1 MSLEFFSLDN
11 LKSSMPRK
19 IPPSSHSTVTT
30 PLALSQ
36 LHIRLQ
42 FLEKEHQSLLKQIKR
57 KRTELNNFIEQTR
70 TFATEIFYKASPSFQ
85 KMAELDQD
93 IHSLFDE
100 IFTTR
105 KFGKQ
110 TFKNIQAVYLKLQF
124 TGIIS
129 LKPSRRQFST
139 ELDELFDN
147 PEPESD
153 FSRETAEGRHQN
165 WQTQESVGESHGEAR
180 TGDKKKV
187 RETFLRL
194 AEIFHPDKVKDSET
208 QTDHTE
214 IMKSINQAYQE
225 GDLARLLE
233 IERLHQVG
241 EVIDNNSE
249 DDLTRKCRT
258 IEQQNQILLTQYENL
273 KRELRLVK
281 STPEGTMVSDSRKA
295 AKKGIDAMALMV
307 ETIDNQINVVS
318 QIRDFVKDFREQK
331 ITIKEFLGGPPTLQS
346 VSEEFMSDIL
356 EQMLS
361 ELMR

>member
-1 MSLEFFSLDN
+1 MA
-11 LKSSMPRK
+11 RK
-19 IPPSSHSTVTT
+19 TPPASHSITP

-36 LHIRLQ
+36 LHLRLQ

-57 KRTELNNFIEQTR
+57 KRTELKNFVEQTR
-70 TFATEIFYKASPSFQ
+70 NLATEIFHQTSPSFQ
-85 KMAELDQD
+85 KMAELDRE
-93 IHSLFDE
+93 IHALFDE

-110 TFKNIQAVYLKLQF
+110 TLKNIEAVYLKLQL

-129 LKPSRRQFST
+129 LKPSRKQFNK

-153 FSRETAEGRHQN
+153 FSRETAEDR
-165 WQTQESVGESHGEAR
+165 WQAQESVESQSVTR
-180 TGDKKKV
+180 TEDKRKI
-187 RETFLRL
+187 REIFLRL

-208 QTDHTE
+208 QKYHTE

-233 IERLHQVG
+233 IELLQQVG

-258 IEQQNQILLTQYENL
+258 IEQQNQILLNQYENL
-273 KRELRLVK
+273 KRELRLAK
-281 STPEGTMVSDSRKA
+281 NTPEGTMVSDSRKA
-295 AKKGIDAMALMV
+295 AKKGIDSMAIMV
-307 ETIDNQINVVS
+307 QTIDNQINVVS
-318 QIRDFVKDFREQK
+318 QIRDFVKDFREEK
-331 ITIKEFLGGPPTLQS
+331 MTIKEFLGGPPTLDS
-346 VSEEFMSDIL
+346 LDEEIMEDIL

>member
-1 MSLEFFSLDN
+1 
-11 LKSSMPRK
+11 MPRK
-19 IPPSSHSTVTT
+19 IPPPSHSTLAT

-57 KRTELNNFIEQTR
+57 KRTELNNFVEQTR
-70 TFATEIFYKASPSFQ
+70 TFATEIFHKASPSFQ
-85 KMAELDQD
+85 KMAELDQNL
-93 IHSLFDE
+93 HALFDE

-110 TFKNIQAVYLKLQF
+110 TFKNIEAVYLKLQF

-129 LKPSRRQFST
+129 PKSIRKKFST

-147 PEPESD
+147 PNTESD
-153 FSRETAEGRHQN
+153 FSRETTEGRHQY
-165 WQTQESVGESHGEAR
+165 WETKESVESQSVAR
-180 TGDKKKV
+180 TEDKRKI

-208 QTDHTE
+208 QTDYTE
-214 IMKSINQAYQE
+214 IMKTINQAYQE

-233 IERLHQVG
+233 IERIHQVG

-258 IEQQNQILLTQYENL
+258 IEQQNQILITQYENL
-273 KRELRLVK
+273 KRELRLAK
-281 STPEGTMVSDSRKA
+281 KTPEGTMVSDSRKA
-295 AKKGIDAMALMV
+295 AKKGIDSMAIMV
-307 ETIDNQINVVS
+307 ETIDNQIKVVS

-331 ITIKEFLGGPPTLQS
+331 ITIKEFLDGPPMHSLD
-346 VSEEFMSDIL
+346 EETMEDIL

>member
-1 MSLEFFSLDN
+1 
-11 LKSSMPRK
+11 MPRK
-19 IPPSSHSTVTT
+19 TPPSSYSTLET

-42 FLEKEHQSLLKQIKR
+42 FLEKSHQSLLKQIKR
-57 KRTELNNFIEQTR
+57 KRTELNNFVEQTR
-70 TFATEIFYKASPSFQ
+70 TFATEIFHKASPSFQ
-85 KMAELDQD
+85 KMAELDQE
-93 IHSLFDE
+93 IHALFEE

-110 TFKNIQAVYLKLQF
+110 TFKNIEAVYLKLQF

-129 LKPSRRQFST
+129 LKPSRKQFST

-153 FSRETAEGRHQN
+153 FSSETAEDRHQR
-165 WQTQESVGESHGEAR
+165 QTQESHGEAR
-180 TGDKKKV
+180 TGDKRKI

-258 IEQQNQILLTQYENL
+258 IEQQNQILLNQYENL
-273 KRELRLVK
+273 KRELRLAK
-281 STPEGTMVSDSRKA
+281 NTPEGTMVSDSRKA
-295 AKKGIDAMALMV
+295 AKKGIDAMALII
-307 ETIDNQINVVS
+307 ETINNQINVVS

-346 VSEEFMSDIL
+346 VDEEFMSDIL

>member
-1 MSLEFFSLDN
+1 
-11 LKSSMPRK
+11 MPRK
-19 IPPSSHSTVTT
+19 TPPLSHSTVTT

-42 FLEKEHQSLLKQIKR
+42 FLEKSHQSLLKQIKR
-57 KRTELNNFIEQTR
+57 KRTELNNFVEQMRIFT
-70 TFATEIFYKASPSFQ
+70 TEIFHKASPSFQ

-93 IHSLFDE
+93 IHTLFEE

-110 TFKNIQAVYLKLQF
+110 TFKNIEAVYLQLQL

-129 LKPSRRQFST
+129 QKTNGKQFST

-153 FSRETAEGRHQN
+153 FCRETAKGRYQH
-165 WQTQESVGESHGEAR
+165 WQTQESVEESHGEAR
-180 TGDKKKV
+180 TEDKRKI

-208 QTDHTE
+208 QTYNTE

-225 GDLARLLE
+225 ADLARLLE

-241 EVIDNNSE
+241 EIIDLNSE
-249 DDLTRKCRT
+249 DDLTRKCGT

-273 KRELRLVK
+273 KRELRLAKNTHV
-281 STPEGTMVSDSRKA
+281 GTMVSDSRKA
-295 AKKGIDAMALMV
+295 AKKGIDVMALMV

-331 ITIKEFLGGPPTLQS
+331 ITIKEFLGGPPTLRS
-346 VSEEFMSDIL
+346 LDDEIMSDIL

>member
-1 MSLEFFSLDN
+1 
-11 LKSSMPRK
+11 MPRK
-19 IPPSSHSTVTT
+19 TPPLSHSTVTT

-42 FLEKEHQSLLKQIKR
+42 FLEKSHQSLLKQIKR
-57 KRTELNNFIEQTR
+57 KRTELNNFLEHTR
-70 TFATEIFYKASPSFQ
+70 TFATEIFHKASPSFQ
-85 KMAELDQD
+85 KMAELDRD
-93 IHSLFDE
+93 IHTLFDE

-110 TFKNIQAVYLKLQF
+110 TLKNIEAVYLKLQF

-129 LKPSRRQFST
+129 LKPSRKQFST

-147 PEPESD
+147 PESESD
-153 FSRETAEGRHQN
+153 FSRETAEGRYQH
-165 WQTQESVGESHGEAR
+165 WQAQESVESQSVTR
-180 TGDKKKV
+180 TEDKRKV

-194 AEIFHPDKVKDSET
+194 AEIFHPDKAKDSET
-208 QTDHTE
+208 QTYNTE

-225 GDLARLLE
+225 ADLARLLE
-233 IERLHQVG
+233 IERVHQVG
-241 EVIDNNSE
+241 ETIDHNSE

-273 KRELRLVK
+273 KRELRLAK
-281 STPEGTMVSDSRKA
+281 NTPEGTMVSDSRKA
-295 AKKGIDAMALMV
+295 AKKGIDSMAIMV
-307 ETIDNQINVVS
+307 ETIENQIDVVS
-318 QIRDFVKDFREQK
+318 QIRDFVKDFKEQK
-331 ITIKEFLGGPPTLQS
+331 ITIKEFLGGPPTLHS
-346 VSEEFMSDIL
+346 LDEEIMEDIL

>member
-1 MSLEFFSLDN
+1 
-11 LKSSMPRK
+11 MPRK
-19 IPPSSHSTVTT
+19 TPPSSHSTVTT

-57 KRTELNNFIEQTR
+57 KRTELNNFVEQTR
-70 TFATEIFYKASPSFQ
+70 IFATEIFHKASPSFQ

-93 IHSLFDE
+93 IHALFDE

-105 KFGKQ
+105 KFVYQ
-110 TFKNIQAVYLKLQF
+110 TLKNIEAVYLQLQL

-129 LKPSRRQFST
+129 LKPNGKQFST
-139 ELDELFDN
+139 EPDELFDS
-147 PEPESD
+147 PDTESD
-153 FSRETAEGRHQN
+153 FSRETAESRYQH
-165 WQTQESVGESHGEAR
+165 WQAQESVESQSVTR
-180 TGDKKKV
+180 TESKRKI

-194 AEIFHPDKVKDSET
+194 AEIFHPDKVKDSQT
-208 QTDHTE
+208 QTDYTE

-225 GDLARLLE
+225 ADLARLLE

-273 KRELRLVK
+273 KRELRLAKNTHV
-281 STPEGTMVSDSRKA
+281 GTMVSDSRKA
-295 AKKGIDAMALMV
+295 AKKGIDSMAIMV
-307 ETIDNQINVVS
+307 ETIENQINVVS
-318 QIRDFVKDFREQK
+318 QIRDFIKDFREQK
-331 ITIKEFLGGPPTLQS
+331 ITIKEFLAGLTPLHS
-346 VSEEFMSDIL
+346 LDEETIEDIL

>member
-1 MSLEFFSLDN
+1 
-11 LKSSMPRK
+11 
-19 IPPSSHSTVTT
+19 
-30 PLALSQ
+30 
-36 LHIRLQ
+36 
-42 FLEKEHQSLLKQIKR
+42 
-57 KRTELNNFIEQTR
+57 
-70 TFATEIFYKASPSFQ
+70 
-85 KMAELDQD
+85 MAELDQE
-93 IHSLFDE
+93 IHALFEE

-110 TFKNIQAVYLKLQF
+110 TFKNLEAVYLKLQL

-129 LKPSRRQFST
+129 QKTNRKQFSK
-139 ELDELFDN
+139 ELDELFDDL
-147 PEPESD
+147 EPESD
-153 FSRETAEGRHQN
+153 FSKETAEGRHQH
-165 WQTQESVGESHGEAR
+165 WQAQESVEESHGEAR
-180 TGDKKKV
+180 TEDKRKI

-194 AEIFHPDKVKDSET
+194 AEIFHPDKVKDSQT
-208 QTDHTE
+208 QTYNTE

-273 KRELRLVK
+273 KRELRLAK
-281 STPEGTMVSDSRKA
+281 NTPEGTMVSDSRKA
-295 AKKGIDAMALMV
+295 AKKGIDSVALMV

-318 QIRDFVKDFREQK
+318 QIRDFVKDFIEEK
-331 ITIKEFLGGPPTLQS
+331 ITIKEFLGGPPTLHS
-346 VSEEFMSDIL
+346 LDEEIMSDIL

-361 ELMR
+361 ELIR

>member
-1 MSLEFFSLDN
+1 
-11 LKSSMPRK
+11 MPRK
-19 IPPSSHSTVTT
+19 TPPSSHSTVTT

-57 KRTELNNFIEQTR
+57 KRTELNNFVEQTR
-70 TFATEIFYKASPSFQ
+70 TFATEIFHKASPSFQ

-93 IHSLFDE
+93 IHTLFDE

-110 TFKNIQAVYLKLQF
+110 TLKNIEAVYLNLQL

-129 LKPSRRQFST
+129 LKPNGKQFST
-139 ELDELFDN
+139 EPDELFDSLDT
-147 PEPESD
+147 ESD
-153 FSRETAEGRHQN
+153 FSRETAEGRHQH
-165 WQTQESVGESHGEAR
+165 WQAQESHGEAR
-180 TGDKKKV
+180 TGDKRKI

-194 AEIFHPDKVKDSET
+194 AEIFHPDKVFDSET

-233 IERLHQVG
+233 IERLYQVG

-273 KRELRLVK
+273 KRELRLAK

-331 ITIKEFLGGPPTLQS
+331 ITIKEFLGGPPTLHS
-346 VSEEFMSDIL
+346 LDEEIMEDIL

>member
-1 MSLEFFSLDN
+1 
-11 LKSSMPRK
+11 MPRK
-19 IPPSSHSTVTT
+19 TPPSSHSTVTT

-42 FLEKEHQSLLKQIKR
+42 FLEKSHQSLLKQIKR

-70 TFATEIFYKASPSFQ
+70 IFATEIFHKASPSFQ

-93 IHSLFDE
+93 IHTLFEE

-110 TFKNIQAVYLKLQF
+110 TFKNIEAVYLNLQL
-124 TGIIS
+124 TGVIS
-129 LKPSRRQFST
+129 RKQFKSG
-139 ELDELFDN
+139 LDELFN
-147 PEPESD
+147 HSESESD
-153 FSRETAEGRHQN
+153 LEEETAEGRYQH
-165 WQTQESVGESHGEAR
+165 WQTQESVEESHGEPR
-180 TGDKKKV
+180 TEDKRKI

-208 QTDHTE
+208 QTYNTE

-241 EVIDNNSE
+241 EIIDLNSE

-273 KRELRLVK
+273 KRQLRLAK
-281 STPEGTMVSDSRKA
+281 KTPEGTMVSDSRKA
-295 AKKGIDAMALMV
+295 AKKGIDSTALML
-307 ETIDNQINVVS
+307 ETIESQINVVAH
-318 QIRDFVKDFREQK
+318 IRDFVKDFKEQK
-331 ITIKEFLGGPPTLQS
+331 ITIKEFLGGPPSLHS
-346 VSEEFMSDIL
+346 LDEEIMEDIL